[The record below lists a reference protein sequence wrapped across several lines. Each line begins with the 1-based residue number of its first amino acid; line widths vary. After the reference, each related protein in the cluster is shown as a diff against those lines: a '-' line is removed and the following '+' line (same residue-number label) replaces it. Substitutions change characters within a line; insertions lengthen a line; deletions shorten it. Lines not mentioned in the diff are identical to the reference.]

1 MKQTKHPSITGDT
14 ENQQQQKRKATA
26 SQLKEGAKVKAMA

>member
-14 ENQQQQKRKATA
+14 ENQQQKRKATA
-26 SQLKEGAKVKAMA
+26 SQLREGAKVKATA

>member
-14 ENQQQQKRKATA
+14 ENQQQKRKATA
-26 SQLKEGAKVKAMA
+26 SQLRGAKVKATA

>member
-26 SQLKEGAKVKAMA
+26 SQLRGAKVKATA